1 MGTGQTDCSPARGDR
16 YAPAASRRYG
26 RAFIGGSQMTTNEK
40 APCGGRGGGV
50 VETRGECVQP
60 PRQADTITIY
70 PRGVNTC
77 GWMPRMGLPD
87 GAGGVRGQIS
97 GWSAA
102 SRRRLRKW
110 LLENEAVSGV
120 VYGVTLTVPGD
131 IIAPE
136 EWRRLLNLFSQRL
149 IRAKVGCVWRL
160 ELQQRGQP
168 HLHCLMA
175 EGVAGRPAV
184 DFYWWLK
191 CLWLDVIDTLPPC
204 DGRIYDPARGVVDVQ
219 HCPRSV
225 LLGAY
230 EHAVDVETDNGDV
243 WYRYI
248 CDHTSKRKHAQIHD
262 WQGFRHWG
270 IIYKAAFR
278 PAPALEV
285 VVHNRWHYAPI
296 YRQLRRMSARRI
308 RDDRAPFG
316 YRLGRSPRRYCG
328 GSAVW
333 FGVSPADVERL
344 LRWAETLPP
353 PR

>member
-1 MGTGQTDCSPARGDR
+1 M
-16 YAPAASRRYG
+16 
-26 RAFIGGSQMTTNEK
+26 ITNEK
-40 APCGGRGGGV
+40 APCANRGSV
-50 VETRGECVQP
+50 VASARGESVEP
-60 PRQADTITIY
+60 PRQADKITIY
-70 PRGVNTC
+70 PRGVNTW

-87 GAGGVRGQIS
+87 GAGGERGRIS

-110 LLENEAVSGV
+110 LLENEAVTGV

-131 IIAPE
+131 IITPP

-160 ELQQRGQP
+160 ELQTRGQP

-175 EGVAGRPAV
+175 EGITGRSSV
-184 DFYWWLK
+184 DFYAWIK
-191 CLWLDVIDTLPPC
+191 CLWLSLVDTLPAC
-204 DGRIYDPARGVVDVQ
+204 DGRIYDPNRGVVDVQ
-219 HCPRSV
+219 HCPRSL

-230 EHAVDVETDNGDV
+230 ERAVKVDTDNGDV

-248 CDHTSKRKHAQIHD
+248 CDHTSKAKQAQIHD

-285 VVHNRWHYAPI
+285 ACWHRWQYVSI

-308 RDDRAPFG
+308 RDPRAPFG
-316 YRLGRSPRRYCG
+316 YRLGRSPRKSCA

-333 FGVSPADVERL
+333 FGVSPVVVDRL
-344 LRWAETLPP
+344 IRWAETLPP